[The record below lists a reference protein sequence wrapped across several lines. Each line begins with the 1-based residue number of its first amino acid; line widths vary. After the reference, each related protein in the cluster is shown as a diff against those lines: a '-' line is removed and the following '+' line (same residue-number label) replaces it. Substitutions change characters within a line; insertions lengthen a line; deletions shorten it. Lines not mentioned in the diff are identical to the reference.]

1 MSLRLKV
8 ALLSAALLACLTAV
22 LATALWVV
30 VRPTFDDIER
40 ISAQESMATVLAT
53 LKGEAEGLRRLTKVW
68 AHWDDTYEYALTR
81 DRAFEAAN
89 LVPSSF
95 INCEVHFFAILDSEG
110 RTIWS
115 TTLDR
120 ALNAPLKQGMDFSL
134 DGAKNGPSAK
144 TLFQEAL
151 SAPEGSVGLIPSPI
165 GPLLASAQAIL
176 TSGDEGPA
184 RGVLIMGRRLD
195 YIMSQHIPQYT
206 DIDVTLWSA
215 NTIEP
220 DGEGQ
225 GTGGIANRSPIPDQA
240 RALLVADSPTQSIR
254 SVGTAGKQVSLAN
267 RLDGLDGT
275 PLAVAVITLP
285 KRLEPLGL
293 EAIRLAIL
301 VATGGGLLFILT
313 FATATRRIILDPLA
327 RLQRHITTIT
337 QTGDLNTPL
346 NLERTDEIGALAE
359 AFETMRKRIR
369 TLAQQD
375 PLTGL
380 PNREFFLTLAD
391 RSLPLARKDGGLVAI
406 AFIDIDR
413 FKTIN
418 DSLGQENGDALLAL
432 VARRLSALAGPS
444 DLVARY
450 GGDEFLMLLG
460 GLETP
465 LSARNMASRLIGAF
479 EHPFTIGGQ
488 SIYVTTSLGLGLFP
502 RDSDDLTTLI
512 SHANA
517 AMNHAKALGRN
528 NFQFFDGDLNIR
540 AREILAMESSLRQAL
555 AENRLEL
562 RYQPQVDASTGRL
575 TGLEALVRWNHPNR
589 GLVAAEDFLPFVE
602 QSGLHATLDR
612 WVMETACRQSR
623 SWRDKGLSFPPVAI
637 NLSARHFEA
646 DDLYDFMANMLASTG
661 ARPQDLAIEITETVM
676 MRISTRTKDLL
687 RRLRSLGFQV
697 VIDDFGT
704 GFASLSYLR
713 EFPLDR
719 LKIDKTFVGEL
730 PGNME
735 DSAIIRAVL
744 ALARELGLDVLAE
757 GVERQDQADW
767 LREAGCHMQ
776 QGYLHGHPLTPEDL
790 EERLSTTPQWS
801 QGSIDQTSLQ
811 YIAP

>member
-8 ALLSAALLACLTAV
+8 ALLSAALLACLTIV
-22 LATALWVV
+22 LATVLWMV
-30 VRPTFDDIER
+30 VRPTFDDIEH
-40 ISAQESMATVLAT
+40 INAQERMATVLAA
-53 LKGEAEGLRRLTKVW
+53 LKGEGEALRRMSKVW
-68 AHWDDTYEYALTR
+68 AHWDDAYNYTQTR
-81 DRAFEAAN
+81 DRAFEASN

-95 INCEVHFFAILDSEG
+95 INGEVHFFAILDTKG

-115 TTLDR
+115 ITLDR
-120 ALNAPLKQGMDFSL
+120 NLDAPLENNLESAP
-134 DGAKNGPSAK
+134 DGAENGPAVDSFLQK
-144 TLFQEAL
+144 AL
-151 SAPEGSVGLIPSPI
+151 TAPDGFTGLIPSPQ
-165 GPLLASAQAIL
+165 GPILASAQAIL

-195 YIMSQHIPQYT
+195 YIMSEHIPQYT
-206 DIDVTLWSA
+206 GINVALWLA
-215 NTIEP
+215 NETAEKRESK
-220 DGEGQ
+220 DGLTKQ
-225 GTGGIANRSPIPDQA
+225 PPIPDQA
-240 RALLVADSPTQSIR
+240 RALFAPGSPAQNIQGLRTAERDITVANQLVGPDS
-254 SVGTAGKQVSLAN
+254 K
-267 RLDGLDGT
+267 
-275 PLAVAVITLP
+275 PLAVVAITLP
-285 KRLEPLGL
+285 KRLEPIGL
-293 EAIRLAIL
+293 DAIRVAML
-301 VATGGGLLFILT
+301 VATAGGLLILIA

-327 RLQRHITTIT
+327 RLERHITAIT
-337 QTGDLNTPL
+337 RTGALNTPL
-346 NLERTDEIGALAE
+346 DMERTDEIGALAR
-359 AFETMRKRIR
+359 AFETLRGRIR

-380 PNREFFLTLAD
+380 PNREFFFTLAD
-391 RSLPLARKDGGLVAI
+391 RSLTLAREDGGLVAI

-432 VARRLSALAGPS
+432 VARRLSALAGKS

-465 LSARNMASRLIGAF
+465 LSAQNMATRLIGAF

-488 SIYVTTSLGLGLFP
+488 SVYVTASLGLGLFP
-502 RDSDDLTTLI
+502 RDSDDLATLI

-528 NFQFFDGDLNIR
+528 NFQFFDGSVNIR

-555 AENRLEL
+555 VENRLEL
-562 RYQPQVDASTGRL
+562 RYQPQVDSSTGRL
-575 TGLEALVRWNHPNR
+575 TGLEALVRWNHPSH

-646 DDLYDFMANMLASTG
+646 DNLYDFIANTLETTG
-661 ARPQDLAIEITETVM
+661 ARPEDLAIEITETVM
-676 MRISTRTKDLL
+676 MRVSDRTKDLL
-687 RRLRSLGFQV
+687 ARLRKLGFQV

-730 PGNME
+730 PGNPE

-744 ALARELGLDVLAE
+744 ALARELNLDVLAE

-776 QGYLHGHPLTPEDL
+776 QGYLHGHPLTPDSL
-790 EERLSTTPQWS
+790 EERLGNTPQWS
-801 QGSIDQTSLQ
+801 QQGNFDQTYSRMAQ
-811 YIAP
+811 TP